1 VNSKSFNAQ
10 LLQTIGAYG
19 CAVLIGIYLAS
30 SYSGMTAKA
39 VFILIPLVTL
49 KISRARTRNT
59 SEVVQF
65 SAEAASASTHELAGH
80 HLDMHSRYIDIVSR
94 AS

>member
-1 VNSKSFNAQ
+1 MNSKSFKAQ

-49 KISRARTRNT
+49 KIARDRTRHI
-59 SEVVQF
+59 SDLVQF
-65 SAEAASASTHELAGH
+65 PAETASASTHELAER
-80 HLDMHSRYIDIVSR
+80 HLEMHSRYIDMVSQ